1 MTDLRTPTVNLIG
14 NGPLPAKQVVVLR
27 SLRCLGQVVAT
38 TQWCLIGG
46 LMVEIL
52 LISRGVLMLRPTDDG
67 DIIGDVVGDRS
78 VLRKLAR
85 GLIDM
90 GFEELSAG
98 RAGQIGVRF
107 QEPTSGAFIDILAPE
122 ASLRLR
128 RVVPTQ
134 SDKRALEAPG
144 TDVAIETATEVSVTY
159 AVDEPPLTIRVP
171 SVLGAIYAKA
181 TAWHVITNARDS
193 QKHLQ
198 DAAVLLTVA
207 RLAELRDVPRPVR
220 KRLVWLHDELQN
232 THSVGWQY
240 VTAQPRADAI
250 ARLSTALHASYE

>member
-1 MTDLRTPTVNLIG
+1 MTDLGTPTVNLTSS
-14 NGPLPAKQVVVLR
+14 GPLPAKQVVVLR
-27 SLRCLGQVVAT
+27 SLRGLGQIVAT

-52 LISRGVLMLRPTDDG
+52 LISRGAPMLRPTDDG
-67 DIIGDVVGDRS
+67 DIIGDVVADRS

-90 GFEELSAG
+90 GFEELPAG
-98 RAGQIGVRF
+98 RAGTIGVRF
-107 QEPTSGAFIDILAPE
+107 QDPTSGAFIDILAPE

-144 TDVAIETATEVSVTY
+144 TDVAIETATEISVTY
-159 AVDEPPLTIRVP
+159 AVDEPPLSIRVP
-171 SVLGAIYAKA
+171 SMLGAIYAKA
-181 TAWHVITNARDS
+181 TAWHVIKNARDS

-198 DAAVLLTVA
+198 DAAALLSVA
-207 RLAELRDVPRPVR
+207 RLAELRDVPKPVR
-220 KRLVWLHDELQN
+220 KRLEWLHGELVN
-232 THSVGWQY
+232 TNSVGWQY

-250 ARLSTALHASYE
+250 ARLSTALHAGHQ

>member
-27 SLRCLGQVVAT
+27 SLRCLGQIVAT
-38 TQWCLIGG
+38 RQWCLIGG

-52 LISRGVLMLRPTDDG
+52 LISRGASMLRPTDDG
-67 DIIGDVVGDRS
+67 DIIGDVVADRS
-78 VLRKLAR
+78 VLRKLGR

-90 GFEELSAG
+90 GFEELPAG
-98 RAGQIGVRF
+98 RAGNIGVRF
-107 QEPTSGAFIDILAPE
+107 REPTSGAFIDILAPE

-159 AVDEPPLTIRVP
+159 AAERT
-171 SVLGAIYAKA
+171 
-181 TAWHVITNARDS
+181 TAHHPCAVSPRCHLRESDGMARD
-193 QKHLQ
+193 QECTR
-198 DAAVLLTVA
+198 LTEASA
-207 RLAELRDVPRPVR
+207 RRSRPVDR
-220 KRLVWLHDELQN
+220 GPSRR
-232 THSVGWQY
+232 T
-240 VTAQPRADAI
+240 P
-250 ARLSTALHASYE
+250 

>member
-1 MTDLRTPTVNLIG
+1 MTDSPPPVVNLIG

-27 SLRCLGQVVAT
+27 SLRGLGQVVAT
-38 TQWCLIGG
+38 AQWCLIGG

-52 LISRGVLMLRPTDDG
+52 LISRGALMLRPTDDG
-67 DIIGDVVGDRS
+67 DIIGDVVADRS

-85 GLIDM
+85 GLIDL
-90 GFEELSAG
+90 GFEELPAG
-98 RAGQIGVRF
+98 RGGKIGVRF

-128 RVVPTQ
+128 RVAPAQ

-144 TDVAIETATEVSVTY
+144 TDVAITTATEVSVTF
-159 AVDEPPLTIRVP
+159 AADEPPLTIRVP

-181 TAWHVITNARDS
+181 TAWHVIEDAHDA

-198 DAAVLLTVA
+198 DAAALLTVA
-207 RLAELRDVPRPVR
+207 RLGELRDAPKPVR
-220 KRLVWLHDELQN
+220 KRLVWLYGELMN
-232 THSVGWQY
+232 TNSVGWQY
-240 VTAQPRADAI
+240 VSAQPRADAI
-250 ARLSTALHASYE
+250 TRLETALHSGSG